1 MKKLVLLIGIVSSL
15 FISCTVNKPAEPER
29 NITVSG
35 TGSVSVKPDLVSL
48 NFLVRTMDWNVVK
61 AVDKNAENTA
71 RVLAAVKECGVD
83 QNDIATYDYRV
94 TQDNS
99 NNYPGQYTVVNTI
112 CVEIRNPEITGKV
125 IDAAI
130 KQNNGANGLTSFE
143 YRVTDKTTALRQ
155 ARTLAIQNAQDAANL
170 LAGASGCK
178 VGTVMD
184 IREDYTT
191 SSPRNKIMLADSL
204 GSGPTTPIELGTIT
218 ISSNVTIRY
227 TLE

>member
-1 MKKLVLLIGIVSSL
+1 MKKLLFILGLFCSL

-35 TGSVSVKPDLVSL
+35 TGNVSVKPDLVSL
-48 NFLVRTMDWNVVK
+48 NFLVRTIDWNVVK
-61 AVDKNAENTA
+61 AVEKNAENTTK
-71 RVLAAVKECGVD
+71 VLAAVKECGID
-83 QNDIATYDYRV
+83 QNDIATYDYRI

-99 NNYPGQYTVVNTI
+99 NKYPGQYTVVNTI
-112 CVEIRNPEITGKV
+112 CVEIRNPEITGKI
-125 IDAAI
+125 IDSAI
-130 KQNNGANGLTSFE
+130 VNGANGLTSYE

-184 IREDYTT
+184 IREDYTS
-191 SSPRNKIMLADSL
+191 SSPRNKMMVADSF
-204 GSGPTTPIELGTIT
+204 GSGITTPIELGTIN